1 MKRFAFKNRIPQGV
15 KTVKI
20 TLPSK
25 TIKNDEFN
33 NY

>member
-20 TLPSK
+20 TLPQK
-25 TIKNDEFN
+25 EKNE
-33 NY
+33 Y